1 MKNFFVILLSVVAVA
16 FVSCKDDK
24 TGTDDGQWFAQPQ
37 TTAVTGT
44 TAEVICQTG
53 FADGVL
59 ATSSVGFT
67 YAPVDDQGGLGAFV
81 DASSYTVDGNLLRT
95 RLSGLTPRTTY
106 QVYAFMDMGSSR
118 VLSPAA
124 AFTTL
129 ELAPDETVL
138 EITSLTTLPVVAD
151 EGVYTITY
159 ELINPVEGAYVEAAC
174 TEGWVH
180 SFDNSVKGE
189 ITFDVDKNPGAE
201 RSAVVTLTYPK
212 AEPQRVTVVQ
222 RAAETTPPQP
232 EAVEIQ
238 LGAQDSGW
246 PASYTKTT
254 AQVGDYYYALSD
266 VAVFGGSDRIQFK
279 RGTGSFANAEDKGP
293 IRRIEVVYADGSDK
307 NLSLFLGD
315 QTQPDGSALD
325 AQAVSGPSNV
335 RVDPAIT
342 GQTCVFDCTDY
353 DFRYFTL
360 SNGSGVSYVS
370 SVTIVCGGSSDK
382 PEPEAKP
389 TFAAPAYVS
398 LTKNSAT
405 ILCDFAYTGTKTVSE
420 VYFLYTGPT
429 GGDQRAAV
437 ASTQPGTKSASL
449 TGLNPS
455 TRYTFRL
462 CVVIEGELYTSQ
474 AGAFT
479 TYDESGK
486 PNVTTR
492 YSGWPELVSE
502 DVTKANSEYYY
513 AYHICPDFKV
523 QGNLARNYT
532 VCFSAKHHCPVW
544 VAAPRHKCYEKGSGR
559 TNAYG
564 KDPDIPANIQ
574 YNSKS
579 IGGGCNKGHMLGS
592 HERETTTK
600 VNRQVFY
607 YTNIAPQ
614 YSSGYNTGGG
624 GWNTLEDWIDGK
636 VCSDTT
642 YLVIGTYFESYTDG
656 YGVSAS
662 PKKIQFG
669 GRSDVS
675 CPTMFYIAALRTK
688 KGNTGKSVLN
698 CTKDELMCVAFVRA
712 HSNELKEQKVSS
724 KEMMSI
730 ADLER
735 LTGHTFFAN
744 VPDAPKNSY
753 NPTDWGL

>member
-1 MKNFFVILLSVVAVA
+1 MKKFLIFWVCAFTVA
-16 FVSCKDDK
+16 FVACNDDK
-24 TGTDDGQWFAQPQ
+24 TKNEDELRFGQPQ
-37 TTAVTGT
+37 VTAVTGT
-44 TAEVICQTG
+44 TADVVCETSL
-53 FADGVL
+53 AEGVL
-59 ATSSVGFT
+59 ATSNVGFT
-67 YAPVDDQGGLGAFV
+67 YAPVDPQGEVGTYA
-81 DASSYTVDGNLLRT
+81 DAPSTADGSLLRG
-95 RLSGLTPRTTY
+95 RLSGLTPDTSY
-106 QVYAFMDMGSSR
+106 WVFAYLDLGSSR
-118 VLSPAA
+118 IMSPVAVFRTKELSP
-124 AFTTL
+124 
-129 ELAPDETVL
+129 DQTVI
-138 EITSLTTLPVVAD
+138 EITSLTTLPVVAG

-159 ELINPVEGAYVEAAC
+159 RILNPVEGAYVEAAC
-174 TEGWVH
+174 PEAWVH

-189 ITFDVDKNPGAE
+189 LTFDVDENKGAE
-201 RSAVVTLTYPK
+201 RTTKISLTYPQ
-212 AEPQRVTVVQ
+212 AEPQTVTVVQ
-222 RAAETTPPQP
+222 RAADSSQP
-232 EAVEIQ
+232 EEVEIQ
-238 LGAQDSGW
+238 LTARDSGW
-246 PASYTKTT
+246 PTAYTTTT
-254 AQVGDYYYALSD
+254 AQVGDFYYALRD

-279 RGTGSFANAEDKGP
+279 RGTGMLANAEDKGA
-293 IRRIEVVYADGSDK
+293 IRYIEVVYAGDADK
-307 NLSLFLGD
+307 NLTLTLGD
-315 QTQPDGSALD
+315 LPQPQGASDV
-325 AQAVSGPSNV
+325 QASSTPSSV
-335 RVDPAIT
+335 GVEPQIS
-342 GQTCVFDCTDY
+342 GQTYVFDCTDY
-353 DFRYFTL
+353 EYHYFTL
-360 SNGSGVSYVS
+360 ANGGGVSYVS
-370 SVTIVCGGSSDK
+370 SVKIVCGGSGDK
-382 PEPEAKP
+382 PDPEVKP
-389 TFAAPAYVS
+389 TFAAPAYTS

-437 ASTQPGTKSASL
+437 ASTAPGTKSASL
-449 TGLNPS
+449 TGLKPS

-462 CVVIEGELYTSQ
+462 CVVIEGKTHTSQ

-479 TYDESGK
+479 TFDESGN

-523 QGNLARNYT
+523 QGHLARNYT

-544 VAAPRHKCYEKGSGR
+544 VAAPRHKCYENNSGR
-559 TNAYG
+559 TNAYR
-564 KDPDIPANIQ
+564 KDPDIPAGIQ

-579 IGGGCNKGHMLGS
+579 TGGGCNKGHMLGS
-592 HERETTTK
+592 SERETTTQ

-688 KGNTGKSVLN
+688 KGNTGKSVMD
-698 CTKDELMCVAFVRA
+698 CSPDELMCAAFVRA
-712 HSNELKEQKVSS
+712 HSNSLKGQRVSS

-730 ADLER
+730 AELER
-735 LTGHTFFAN
+735 LTGHSFFVN
-744 VPDAPKNSY
+744 VPNAPKNTYSAS
-753 NPTDWGL
+753 DWGL

>member
-1 MKNFFVILLSVVAVA
+1 MKKYLIFWFCAFTVA
-16 FVSCKDDK
+16 FAACSDDK
-24 TGTDDGQWFAQPQ
+24 TTPADEQRFGQPQ
-37 TTAVTGT
+37 VTAVSGT
-44 TAEVICQTG
+44 TADVVCETT
-53 FADGVL
+53 FAEGVL
-59 ATSSVGFT
+59 ATSNVGFT
-67 YAPVDDQGGLGAFV
+67 YAPVDANDQVGAFT
-81 DASSYTVDGNLLRT
+81 DAPSTADGNLLRG
-95 RLSGLTPRTTY
+95 RLSGLTPQTSY
-106 QVYAFMDMGSSR
+106 WVFAYLDLGASR
-118 VLSPAA
+118 IMSPVAVFKTKALS
-124 AFTTL
+124 
-129 ELAPDETVL
+129 PDETVL

-159 ELINPVEGAYVEAAC
+159 SVINPVEGAYVEASGS
-174 TEGWVH
+174 EGWAH
-180 SFDNSVKGE
+180 SFDNSVRGE

-222 RAAETTPPQP
+222 RAAETTPPQ
-232 EAVEIQ
+232 EVEIQ
-238 LGAQDSGW
+238 LTARDSGW
-246 PASYTKTT
+246 PTSYTTTT
-254 AQVGDYYYALSD
+254 AQVGDFYYALKD
-266 VAVFGGSDRIQFK
+266 VAVFGGGDRIQFK
-279 RGTGSFANAEDKGP
+279 RNTGMIANAEDKGP

-307 NLSLFLGD
+307 NLKLILGELA
-315 QTQPDGSALD
+315 QPDGGAQSV
-325 AQAVSGPSNV
+325 QAVGSPANV
-335 RVDPAIT
+335 QVDPAIT

-353 DFRYFTL
+353 DYRYFTL

-370 SVTIVCGGSSDK
+370 SVTIICGGSSEK
-382 PEPEAKP
+382 PEPEVKP

-405 ILCDFAYTGTKTVSE
+405 ILCDFDYTGTKTVSE

-462 CVVIEGELYTSQ
+462 CVVIEGETYTSQ

-479 TYDESGK
+479 TFDESGK

-564 KDPDIPANIQ
+564 KDPDIPAGIQ

-592 HERETTTK
+592 HERETTTQ

-712 HSNELKEQKVSS
+712 HSNELKGQKVTSR
-724 KEMMSI
+724 EMMSI

-744 VPDAPKNSY
+744 VPDAPKNSF
-753 NPTDWGL
+753 NPSEWGL